1 MAGGT
6 ECNPWP
12 AMSLSLSMFVFS
24 LGQLWDLELGLLKMQ
39 VQGLQMGSVL
49 PQQQLLLRLLILLLL
64 LLLLPL
70 LVLLHCARK
79 RSAPFGTKV
88 LPILVNLANLG
99 GSPMGQDFAN
109 LVILLAGLGRQDCR

>member
-1 MAGGT
+1 
-6 ECNPWP
+6 
-12 AMSLSLSMFVFS
+12 
-24 LGQLWDLELGLLKMQ
+24 
-39 VQGLQMGSVL
+39 MGSVL
-49 PQQQLLLRLLILLLL
+49 PQQQLLLRLLILLLLLL

-99 GSPMGQDFAN
+99 GGRQWAK
-109 LVILLAGLGRQDCR
+109 ILLILLSCLPVWGGKIAGKFSHSAILQSCAT